1 MLCKENPG
9 ACALQILPLPLHVG
23 LFPLHR
29 RSSEYSMC
37 WTPRQGFFL
46 KYVHV
51 HEIAFKFKGTLWPLS
66 VCFQS
71 CLTEIRAVSFTL
83 RLSLWAADLYLLL
96 KICSTS
102 SLKWLFWLLH
112 IYIHR
117 IPADQVVLFNRF
129 CCTQVII
136 STVHCWVYWWQKMW
150 KMLITF
156 SQSSEWRLQTASC
169 CPNNGPNRQNSS
181 FMS

>member
-1 MLCKENPG
+1 MCTANTPSSSARWSFSSSPQEQRVQHVLNTMPRFFSTCMCMK
-9 ACALQILPLPLHVG
+9 LH
-23 LFPLHR
+23 LNLR
-29 RSSEYSMC
+29 
-37 WTPRQGFFL
+37 
-46 KYVHV
+46 VHS
-51 HEIAFKFKGTLWPLS
+51 GRCLS
-66 VCFQS
+66 VS
-71 CLTEIRAVSFTL
+71 RAVWQKSEPCPL
-83 RLSLWAADLYLLL
+83 RSVSLSLWAADLYLLL

-156 SQSSEWRLQTASC
+156 SQSSQWRPQTASC

-181 FMS
+181 FTS